1 MRNSQL
7 LTAVT
12 LCVVS
17 IFLEIISPD
26 ILVQSEEVSSDAATS
41 REAREL
47 DLKFIGAELAL
58 AKANLEFVLERN
70 KKRAVSYSSVFIEE
84 LRLRIKLYE
93 EWGKQLGTENPQFI
107 PIAIQKAKGE
117 LKIAQMRLDAD
128 ERLRAQ
134 LPTSVSEAQLHKSR
148 LLIEVAKAWLA
159 KVSHPSFHNLSREKR
174 FQWRFVVLGKEL
186 LELRLERQRR

>member
-7 LTAVT
+7 LTAVA
-12 LCVVS
+12 LCMVS
-17 IFLEIISPD
+17 IFLAIVTPA
-26 ILVQSEEVSSDAATS
+26 ILVQSQEVSSDAANS
-41 REAREL
+41 REARAL
-47 DLKFIGAELAL
+47 DLKFIDAELAL
-58 AKANLEFVLERN
+58 AKANLEYVLEMN
-70 KKRAVSYSSVFIEE
+70 KKRAVSYSLIFIEE

-93 EWGKQLGTENPQFI
+93 EWGKQLEAENPQFV

-128 ERLRAQ
+128 EKLRAQ
-134 LPTSVSEAQLHKSR
+134 IPTSVSESQLHKSQ
-148 LLIEVAKAWLA
+148 LSVEVAKAWLA

-186 LELRLERQRR
+186 LELRLERQRK

>member
-1 MRNSQL
+1 L
-7 LTAVT
+7 
-12 LCVVS
+12 
-17 IFLEIISPD
+17 
-26 ILVQSEEVSSDAATS
+26 
-41 REAREL
+41 
-47 DLKFIGAELAL
+47 G
-58 AKANLEFVLERN
+58 FVLEQN
-70 KKRAVSYSSVFIEE
+70 KKRAVSYSSVFVEE

-148 LLIEVAKAWLA
+148 LSVEVAKAWLA
-159 KVSHPSFHNLSREKR
+159 KVSHPSFRNLSREKR

>member
-7 LTAVT
+7 LTAVA

-17 IFLEIISPD
+17 IFLAIITPD
-26 ILVQSEEVSSDAATS
+26 VLVQSEEVSSDAVSS

-47 DLKFIGAELAL
+47 DLKFIDAELAL
-58 AKANLEFVLERN
+58 AKANLGFVLEQN
-70 KKRAVSYSSVFIEE
+70 KKRAVSYSSVFVEE

-128 ERLRAQ
+128 ETLREKI
-134 LPTSVSEAQLHKSR
+134 PNSVSEEQLNKRR
-148 LLIEVAKAWLA
+148 LTVEVAKAWLA
-159 KVSHPSFHNLSREKR
+159 KVSHPSFRNLSREER

-186 LELRLERQRR
+186 LELRLERRK

>member
-7 LTAVT
+7 LTAAV
-12 LCVVS
+12 LCMVS
-17 IFLEIISPD
+17 VFLAIITPAV
-26 ILVQSEEVSSDAATS
+26 LVQSEEISSDAASS

-47 DLKFIGAELAL
+47 DLKFIGAGLAL
-58 AKANLEFVLERN
+58 ANANLEFVLERN
-70 KKRAVSYSSVFIEE
+70 KKRAVTYSSVFIEE

-117 LKIAQMRLDAD
+117 LKLAQMRLDAD
-128 ERLRAQ
+128 EKLRAQ
-134 LPTSVSEAQLHKSR
+134 IPNSVSEAQLHRSR
-148 LLIEVAKAWLA
+148 LSVEVAKAWLA
-159 KVSHPSFHNLSREKR
+159 KVSHPSFRNLSREER
-174 FQWRFVVLGKEL
+174 FQWRFVVLGNDL